1 MTYFKEALTTKIN
14 HSKDLDINQNL
25 LSQTSTIT
33 GSVEFDD
40 KLTKLDT
47 PEWATKIIESLSATD
62 VTSRFTNLMIGN
74 AFFMNTLYS
83 SGCINLY
90 KYYLAKDEYES
101 PILLGIFNLGNNIES
116 YPQTTHGGFSAT
128 IADNCLGALAIQIFK
143 QPVTK
148 ILNISYKKPIK
159 VNQTILVDCRIN
171 REEFDY
177 TQKDRVTV
185 TAKIFNSN
193 EDLLLIADAVFVDVS
208 NKMKW
213 DHSRNTKSMDN

>member
-1 MTYFKEALTTKIN
+1 MNY
-14 HSKDLDINQNL
+14 SRYLDTNQNL
-25 LSQTSTIT
+25 LSQTSTVT
-33 GSVEFDD
+33 GSVDFDD
-40 KLTKLDT
+40 KLTTLDT
-47 PEWATKIIESLSATD
+47 PEWAIKIIESLSAID
-62 VTSRFTNLMIGN
+62 VTSRFTNLIIGN
-74 AFFMNTLYS
+74 TFFMNTLYS

-171 REEFDY
+171 RGEFDHN
-177 TQKDRVTV
+177 QKDRVTV

-208 NKMKW
+208 TKTKW
-213 DHSRNTKSMDN
+213 NHSRNTKSIDN